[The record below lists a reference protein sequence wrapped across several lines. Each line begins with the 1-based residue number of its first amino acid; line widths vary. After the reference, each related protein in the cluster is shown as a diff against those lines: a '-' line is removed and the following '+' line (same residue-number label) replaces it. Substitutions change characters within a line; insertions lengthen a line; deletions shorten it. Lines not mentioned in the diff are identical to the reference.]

1 MKLLG
6 KWIREWV
13 PSLAI
18 AIVVALLVNTY
29 VAQAVKVPT
38 GSMLPTIQLNDR
50 FIVEKAPLVGGNL
63 AFGDIV
69 VFYPPLANNGSP
81 AVKNSAVLTG
91 ICGAFNMFSGCPEL
105 YVKRLIGLP
114 GDKIE
119 IKDGKLYRNGTKAD
133 EPYVHEQMAYHFGPV
148 TVPNDRYLFLGDNR
162 NSSFDS
168 HLWPTTPFV
177 DKKDIVGKVV
187 FRMFPFNHLGT
198 VS

>member
-1 MKLLG
+1 MTLLL

-13 PSLAI
+13 PSIGI
-18 AIVVALLVNTY
+18 AIVVALFVNTY

-50 FIVEKAPLVGGNL
+50 FIVEKAPLASGHL

-69 VFYPPLANNGSP
+69 VFYPPLADNGSP
-81 AVKNSAVLTG
+81 AVKNSALLTG
-91 ICGAFNMFSGCPEL
+91 ICGALNMLSGCPEL

-114 GDKIE
+114 GDTIQV
-119 IKDGKLYRNGTKAD
+119 KDGALYRNGSKVD
-133 EPYVHEQMAYHFGPV
+133 EPYVRERMTYTFGPV
-148 TVPNDRYLFLGDNR
+148 TVPQDHYLFLGDNR

-187 FRMFPFNHLGT
+187 FRLYPFNRLGT